1 MFYIFRETVYCILN
15 TFMLKY
21 IKSKKNKDKFTLS
34 VYEHFNIVK
43 NLQDTQNFFVEPMVT
58 EFNIDW

>member
-1 MFYIFRETVYCILN
+1 
-15 TFMLKY
+15 MLKY

-43 NLQDTQNFFVEPMVT
+43 NLQDTQYFFVEPMVT